1 MKEYFDVLT
10 ENGEYAD
17 RVETREEC
25 HNKGFWHKAVAVFII
40 NSKNQVLL
48 QKRSANKKLWPNLW
62 DISAGGHVLAGEFG
76 FQAIIREIREELG
89 INIKNEEILFL
100 GASTSVN
107 IKKDIINKHFN
118 EYYIVNKD
126 IEISN
131 LKLQTEEVSD
141 AKWFNKD
148 EILEKI
154 ENNYTDITG
163 KEGCWDYLKR
173 YYAWLENNKND

>member
-10 ENGEYAD
+10 EEGEYTN

-25 HNKGFWHKAVAVFII
+25 HSKGFWHKAVALYVI

-62 DISAGGHVLAGEFG
+62 DMTAGGHVLAGEFG
-76 FQAIIREIREELG
+76 FQAIMREMKEELG
-89 INIKNEEILFL
+89 IDIDKNDITFIGCATSINIK
-100 GASTSVN
+100 S
-107 IKKDIINKHFN
+107 DIINKHFN

-126 IEISN
+126 IEISD

-141 AKWFNKD
+141 VKWVDKE
-148 EILEKI
+148 EILKRI
-154 ENNYTDITG
+154 ENNYEGITE
-163 KEGCWDYLKR
+163 KIGCWDYLKR
-173 YYAWLENNKND
+173 YYEWKDRN